1 MISGSNQ
8 GNFRVIS
15 GSIQWNLGVDMINS
29 RVDLMVSWGRYEAF
43 LGSIQGDL
51 TWTQLLET
59 DDFTLDLLLETNH
72 LTLIQPLLSK
82 GQLLGS
88 TSLKL
93 FYAASSIDQF
103 LAALIQTVLETDDL
117 TSTLHHRSCCL

>member
-1 MISGSNQ
+1 M
-8 GNFRVIS
+8 IS